1 MARQAAPSTQQ
12 SDATRRVFETRAG
25 RALSGED
32 VREISANL
40 AGFFGVLGEWE
51 RETSSRLGA
60 CQVMSSQEEASAPLP
75 HQQGGGN
82 PA

>member
-1 MARQAAPSTQQ
+1 MARQAAPPTHQ

-25 RALSGED
+25 RPLSGED
-32 VREISANL
+32 IREITANL

-51 RETSSRLGA
+51 REKIARLGA

-75 HQQGGGN
+75 QRQGGGK
-82 PA
+82 PT